1 MSRPRMTQ
9 SSVAVKSRAVVTMVL
24 LSFMLSACGALE
36 FLYNRVDWLA
46 TRYVDGLTELSG
58 SQYEALNAR
67 FTKTLAWH
75 RQNELPRYVE
85 ILKDIEAAILENA
98 DSARVNLIMSAVDKR
113 WKVLFH
119 RLSADVAPTLVN
131 LSPEQLI
138 YLGRGL
144 EERAQERQ
152 EKFVAADLDE
162 RRLDRQERM
171 LERTEDWAGELEYE
185 QRVRLR
191 EAADRMPSNADK
203 WAEYQSAHE
212 SKLLSMLQTGAT
224 QADVQTFLAA
234 WLSGESRPEALRNSA
249 LQWRNRLA
257 DYLVE
262 VNAILSSEQRDSVL
276 NRVRSYI
283 AQARSAHATT

>member
-9 SSVAVKSRAVVTMVL
+9 SSVAVKGRAVVTMVL

-58 SQYEALNAR
+58 SQYDALNAR

-119 RLSADVAPTLVN
+119 RLALTWPRPWSTYP
-131 LSPEQLI
+131 Q
-138 YLGRGL
+138 
-144 EERAQERQ
+144 
-152 EKFVAADLDE
+152 
-162 RRLDRQERM
+162 
-171 LERTEDWAGELEYE
+171 
-185 QRVRLR
+185 
-191 EAADRMPSNADK
+191 SN
-203 WAEYQSAHE
+203 
-212 SKLLSMLQTGAT
+212 
-224 QADVQTFLAA
+224 
-234 WLSGESRPEALRNSA
+234 
-249 LQWRNRLA
+249 
-257 DYLVE
+257 
-262 VNAILSSEQRDSVL
+262 
-276 NRVRSYI
+276 
-283 AQARSAHATT
+283 